1 MEPDGQP
8 RHSGGDCR
16 GRGPARWLVALGYA
30 GWGEGQL
37 DGEMRQHG
45 WYAAEGRAKILFDHL

>member
-1 MEPDGQP
+1 
-8 RHSGGDCR
+8 
-16 GRGPARWLVALGYA
+16 VALGYA

-45 WYAAEGRAKILFDHL
+45 WYAAEGRAKILFEPLERAGARHGGPRALTRRI